1 MICCTGYIL
10 HLLDCIFL
18 LLSCIGVLRRLHVK
32 YSERRRQGSG
42 DEPALSLW
50 RAVFLEWAHFY
61 QPWLKI
67 HRGSRE
73 NLMFA
78 GLLQH
83 SERNSSALWLQ
94 HKNTRLSTQFRQT
107 ELHGG
112 LGADV
117 CSIVRTTIIGVKMSI
132 ITNGNAQKTK
142 EEPILSWAYFRCC
155 TFYICKYY
163 IYKGRF
169 IVLLSLSLCSN
180 SLI

>member
-1 MICCTGYIL
+1 MWSIQNGVGRDL
-10 HLLDCIFL
+10 EMS
-18 LLSCIGVLRRLHVK
+18 LLSLSGGLYFWNELTSISHDWKYTEDLGRISCLLGYCNTVK
-32 YSERRRQGSG
+32 G
-42 DEPALSLW
+42 
-50 RAVFLEWAHFY
+50 
-61 QPWLKI
+61 I
-67 HRGSRE
+67 IC
-73 NLMFA
+73 
-78 GLLQH
+78 
-83 SERNSSALWLQ
+83 SALWLQ

-132 ITNGNAQKTK
+132 ITNGNAPKTK